1 MFTSKGTSSNTLSQS
16 GKPFQD
22 FWVSKGGAQKELKAP
37 PKSVD
42 NYVDKSSSLSLPPQ
56 PYLPH

>member
-42 NYVDKSSSLSLPPQ
+42 NYVGKSNSQ
-56 PYLPH
+56 TH

>member
-1 MFTSKGTSSNTLSQS
+1 MFTSKGTSSITLSQS

-42 NYVDKSSSLSLPPQ
+42 NYVGKSNSQ
-56 PYLPH
+56 TH